1 MKVVHINTFPGGGA
15 AVACIRLHEELL
27 RRQIHSSFICISNHP
42 IPVENSVPIPF
53 KHPTFLQRMSNKI
66 GIPLAAGHIRERLL
80 KKYHPKCEYLG
91 TPYSDYDI
99 ESLPA
104 VQEADIIN
112 LHWIPRIIN
121 YPSFF
126 KKIKKPIVWTIHDV
140 SPFMGCFNYP
150 IDQLNNPQMAGVDQK
165 FLKIKSS
172 IVQHFPYP
180 IHIVSPSV
188 WLLEEAKKRSLIQHF
203 TYHHI
208 PYGIRND
215 ALNYVDQS
223 EARRQLGLPADEC
236 ILLFVCERLE
246 TRRKRFDLIQLLA
259 QELSGQNI
267 RLIAIGGGN
276 SNEESGNISFA
287 GRINS
292 LEKLNLYYGA
302 ADYFL
307 IPSEEDN
314 FPNVVLESL
323 FCGTPVISNN
333 AGGMK
338 DIVNNTN
345 GILSDGFSI
354 ETVKAHILAHPHS
367 TQVYNRA
374 EISAATKKKYDVKI
388 MADRYIDIYQ
398 KLLQK

>member
-27 RRQIHSSFICISNHP
+27 RRNVHSSFICISNHP
-42 IPVENSVPIPF
+42 IPVENSIPIPF

-66 GIPLAAGHIRERLL
+66 GVPLAAGHIRERLL
-80 KKYHPKCEYLG
+80 KKYHPACEYLG

-121 YPSFF
+121 YPTFF
-126 KKIKKPIVWTIHDV
+126 KKIKQPIVWTIHYV

-150 IDQLNNPQMAGVDQK
+150 IDQRNNPQMAEVDQK
-165 FLKIKSS
+165 FLEIKSS
-172 IVQHFPYP
+172 IVQHFSYP
-180 IHIVSPSV
+180 IHVVSPSV
-188 WLLEEAKKRSLIQHF
+188 WLLEEAKRRSLVQHL

-208 PYGIRND
+208 PYGIRKE
-215 ALNYVDQS
+215 ALNYMEPS
-223 EARRQLGLPADEC
+223 NARRELGLSDDEC

-246 TRRKRFDLIQLLA
+246 TRRKRFDLIQQLA
-259 QELSGQNI
+259 QELSGQPI

-276 SNEESGNISFA
+276 SDEQNGNISFA

-292 LEKLNLYYGA
+292 LEKLNLYYAA

-338 DIVNNTN
+338 DIVNETN
-345 GILSDGFSI
+345 GMLVDGFSVASI
-354 ETVKAHILAHPHS
+354 KSHILAHPCS
-367 TQVYNRA
+367 ARKYNRP
-374 EISAATKKKYDVKI
+374 EISAATKKKYDVGI
-388 MADRYIDIYQ
+388 MADGYMDIYQ
-398 KLLQK
+398 RLLAM